1 MRTRYTRHEIRLLR
15 ELDLQIVTSRVRTV
29 YMLSMPNVN
38 ANILRW
44 ARETAGF
51 TLEEAVKKLDIKSAH
66 GVDAVDRLVNLEAGE
81 TSPKRS
87 MLAKMA
93 KCYRRSL
100 LVFYMQD
107 IPRKEDWGEDF
118 RTLPMQ
124 VESREAGLV
133 NAFVRDIRTRQ
144 SLVRASLE
152 AAGESRSLPFI
163 GSLRPKVGKRA
174 VASSIEQTLG
184 FERSEFR
191 DKSKPQDSLAYL
203 RECAEAAGIFVILID
218 HLGSWHSTI
227 NVEVFRGFALA
238 DDVAPFVAINA
249 NDSSSACCF
258 TLVHELAHLWI
269 GATGVSGRIA
279 EQAVEKF
286 CNDVA
291 SDVLLPSAEMANLN
305 ISEATPFAEA
315 KALITEFANARKVS
329 STMVAYKLH
338 TEGVFNLG
346 RYQQLE
352 AYYRQAYLDRKAAE
366 TERNAGKGGG
376 PNYYI
381 VRKHRVGPTLINLV
395 ERMLHE
401 GYLSTTKA
409 GKVLGVGA
417 HNVHALFEKGR
428 LDHAV

>member
-1 MRTRYTRHEIRLLR
+1 M
-15 ELDLQIVTSRVRTV
+15 LD
-29 YMLSMPNVN
+29 MPDVN

-51 TLEEAVKKLDIKSAH
+51 TLEEAVKKLDIKSAR
-66 GVDAVDRLVNLEAGE
+66 GVGAADRLAGLEAGE
-81 TSPKRS
+81 TSPSRS

-93 KCYRRSL
+93 KCYRRPL
-100 LVFYMQD
+100 LVFYMHD
-107 IPRKEDWGEDF
+107 IPPEEDWGEDF
-118 RTLPMQ
+118 RTLPKP
-124 VESREAGLV
+124 VESREAGLIDAV
-133 NAFVRDIRTRQ
+133 VRDIRTRQ

-174 VASSIEQTLG
+174 VVSSIEQTLE
-184 FERSEFR
+184 FERATFR
-191 DKSKPQDSLAYL
+191 DKNKPQDSLAYL

-218 HLGSWHSTI
+218 NLGSWHSTI
-227 NVEVFRGFALA
+227 NVDAFRGFALA

-249 NDSSSACCF
+249 NDSPSACCF

-279 EQAVEKF
+279 EQTIEKF

-291 SDVLLPSAEMANLN
+291 SDFLMPSAETAKLD
-305 ISEATPFAEA
+305 ISKATPFAESA
-315 KALITEFANARKVS
+315 ALITEFANARKVS

-338 TEGVFNLG
+338 TEGVFSL
-346 RYQQLE
+346 RQYQRLE
-352 AYYRQAYLDRKAAE
+352 TYYRQTYLDRKAAE

-376 PNYYI
+376 PNYYV
-381 VRKHRVGPTLINLV
+381 VRKHRAGPTLINLV

-417 HNVHALFEKGR
+417 HNVHALFENGR
-428 LDHAV
+428 LDHAF